1 MADIFKYCADKK
13 KKRIII
19 ISDSTVAQYR
29 NKTNVFLLQSRV
41 SEDEDI
47 QSIKWVFTEAGH
59 GKSSCDAVGAAL
71 KTTMRNKISFDTD
84 LIINSV
90 QDIIDIV
97 QPVSTMK
104 LFAHTTEDIN
114 AIKSKINGTPSPLT
128 GALKIHYLDISPGG
142 VMAKYMPSD
151 ANSFAVKIR
160 ITRRGMPN
168 QVQEQ
173 EQEIVETEE
182 ERQRRLEEAEEWAWF
197 EEGMS
202 LDQHMHAG
210 NMEQDQQE
218 QPDMEQQVEVEEQ
231 PELEQ
236 QPEVEQQVEQQ
247 QAPIVEQSTSTR
259 PTRSNGR
266 GKKRGGP
273 RGRGRSRPGA

>member
-97 QPVSTMK
+97 QPESTMK
-104 LFAHTTEDIN
+104 LFAHTREDIN

-173 EQEIVETEE
+173 EIVETEE

-202 LDQHMHAG
+202 LDQHMYAG
-210 NMEQDQQE
+210 NMEQDQ
-218 QPDMEQQVEVEEQ
+218 PDVEQQVEVEEQ
-231 PELEQ
+231 PEIAQ

>member
-97 QPVSTMK
+97 QPESTMK
-104 LFAHTTEDIN
+104 LFAHTREDIN
-114 AIKSKINGTPSPLT
+114 AMKSKVNGTLSPLKK
-128 GALKIHYLDISPGG
+128 ALKIHYLDISPGG

-173 EQEIVETEE
+173 EIVETEE

-202 LDQHMHAG
+202 LDQHMYAG
-210 NMEQDQQE
+210 NMEQDQ
-218 QPDMEQQVEVEEQ
+218 PDVEQQVEVEEQ
-231 PELEQ
+231 PEIAQ